1 VQADVTVPADVGAL
15 VERALGI
22 RGRID
27 VLVGRV
33 RVSAP
38 DDVCRTYSVVRFPGR
53 FAGGPNR
60 DMNNEFNVD
69 EKNEGSAWV
78 LAVSGELDLRT
89 SPELE
94 DRLDRVWNAGAELVI
109 LDLRQIEFMDSTG
122 LRVLLGAHQRA
133 QESGRL
139 FALVRGADQV
149 ERVLTLTGVRDLLTV
164 VEAPEELLGAGESAS
179 ESA

>member
-1 VQADVTVPADVGAL
+1 VANHVNTEFTV
-15 VERALGI
+15 E
-22 RGRID
+22 GRD
-27 VLVGRV
+27 
-33 RVSAP
+33 
-38 DDVCRTYSVVRFPGR
+38 
-53 FAGGPNR
+53 
-60 DMNNEFNVD
+60 
-69 EKNEGSAWV
+69 EGSACV

-94 DRLDRVWNAGAELVI
+94 ERLERAWSSDAELVI

-133 QESGRL
+133 QESGRR

-164 VEAPEELLGAGESAS
+164 VDAPEELLPAGE
-179 ESA
+179 